1 MWVVLASHR
10 YPPATGGSERIA
22 ELIATGLVRRGH
34 RVTVVTA
41 REPSTREREER
52 DGVEVIRLPL
62 RPIGGVRVPVRY
74 LRTLRS
80 LPADLFHLTGNRI
93 WCADFYLPFQGLF
106 EWPVVVTGHGFYQYA
121 IHPRWWDRWYF
132 ERYYVGR
139 LRRVAA
145 YAAISELERSQLIR
159 WGLPPGR
166 IERVPNG
173 IDLAEFT
180 PPADPPADVREAWGL
195 TSAHLAV
202 YVGGFFENK
211 RVDRLVRALAARD
224 GRWGLVV
231 YGPDRAVPPYDA
243 ASVGRLAAELKV
255 PFRWMGV
262 RPRPEVRSALR
273 AADVVALGSSYEGFG
288 LLLLEAMASAR
299 PFVSFDVGVAREL
312 AETGAGQVVRT
323 EAEFGAALAEY
334 ESAESRAVAGARGR
348 AAVPRWS
355 AEAMVDRY
363 LRVYDR
369 VRAHRSAPSEVPG

>member
-41 REPSTREREER
+41 REPATPDREER
-52 DGVEVIRLPL
+52 DGVEVIRLAL
-62 RPIGGVRVPVRY
+62 RPVGGVRFPIRY

-80 LPADLFHLTGNRI
+80 LPADLFHLSGNRI
-93 WCADFYLPFQGLF
+93 WCADFYLPFQRLF
-106 EWPVVVTGHGFYQYA
+106 EWPQVVTGHGFYQYA
-121 IHPRWWDRWYF
+121 IHPGRWDRWYF

-139 LRRVAA
+139 LKGVDA
-145 YAAISELERSQLIR
+145 YAAISELERGQLIR
-159 WGLPPGR
+159 WGLPADR

-173 IDLAEFT
+173 IALAEFD
-180 PPADPPADVREAWGL
+180 PPVDPPAEFREAWGL
-195 TSAHLAV
+195 RSPLVAL

-231 YGPDRAVPPYDA
+231 YGPDRAAPPFDA
-243 ASVGRLAAELKV
+243 GSVGRLAAELRV

-262 RPRPEVRSALR
+262 RPRPEVRAALR
-273 AADVVALGSSYEGFG
+273 AADLVALGSSYEGFG

-312 AETGAGQVVRT
+312 AETGAGRVVGT
-323 EAEFGAALAEY
+323 VSEFGGALAEY
-334 ESAESRAVAGARGR
+334 EDAERRAASGAMGR
-348 AAVPRWS
+348 AAVSRWS
-355 AEAMVDRY
+355 DQAMVDRY
-363 LRVYDR
+363 LAVYG
-369 VRAHRSAPSEVPG
+369 RAMARRAERSGRSI

>member
-1 MWVVLASHR
+1 MVLASHR
-10 YPPATGGSERIA
+10 YPPATGGSERVA

-41 REPSTREREER
+41 QEPSTPDREDRE
-52 DGVEVIRLPL
+52 GVEVIRLPL
-62 RPIGGVRVPVRY
+62 RPVGGVRFPVRY
-74 LRTLRS
+74 LRTLRA

-93 WCADFYLPFQGLF
+93 WCADFYLPFQALF
-106 EWPVVVTGHGFYQYA
+106 DWPQVVTGHGFYQYA
-121 IHPRWWDRWYF
+121 IHPGPWDRWYF

-139 LRRVAA
+139 LRRVDA

-159 WGLPPGR
+159 WGLPPDR

-173 IDLAEFT
+173 ISLAEFT
-180 PPADPPADVREAWGL
+180 PPADAPPGFRETWGVR
-195 TSAHLAV
+195 SANIAV

-211 RVDRLVRALAARD
+211 RVDRLVRALAQRA

-231 YGPDRAVPPYDA
+231 YGPDRATPPYDA
-243 ASVGRLAAELKV
+243 ASVGRLASELGV

-262 RPRPEVRSALR
+262 RPRSEIRAALR

-312 AETGAGQVVRT
+312 AETGAGRVVRT

-334 ESAESRAVAGARGR
+334 ESAEARAISGERGR

-355 AEAMVDRY
+355 DDAMVDRY
-363 LRVYDR
+363 LAVYGRVSAR
-369 VRAHRSAPSEVPG
+369 STGPSGVRR

>member
-1 MWVVLASHR
+1 MVLASHR

-180 PPADPPADVREAWGL
+180 PPA
-195 TSAHLAV
+195 
-202 YVGGFFENK
+202 
-211 RVDRLVRALAARD
+211 
-224 GRWGLVV
+224 
-231 YGPDRAVPPYDA
+231 
-243 ASVGRLAAELKV
+243 
-255 PFRWMGV
+255 
-262 RPRPEVRSALR
+262 
-273 AADVVALGSSYEGFG
+273 
-288 LLLLEAMASAR
+288 
-299 PFVSFDVGVAREL
+299 
-312 AETGAGQVVRT
+312 
-323 EAEFGAALAEY
+323 
-334 ESAESRAVAGARGR
+334 
-348 AAVPRWS
+348 
-355 AEAMVDRY
+355 
-363 LRVYDR
+363 
-369 VRAHRSAPSEVPG
+369 